1 MTRRMRRRL
10 FRLLLEN
17 NPFYLL
23 SAFSMLVGC
32 YILADA
38 LALRPG
44 QTGKLLLLLATLN
57 VYEFLLIVLALF
69 LVRRL
74 GLMRDGLMLL
84 LLGVPFLVDATFLN
98 GEFFAAD
105 LRTGALVSAA
115 SLILAVVKVLVVV
128 RALRLAFTTGLAF
141 ALYQVGVVFV
151 TPGLFALLAGAERLS
166 AAVVYS
172 GWWIAGVLISA
183 QAVLTRSATPGR
195 GTLVPPAWESTLRRA
210 WSIAP
215 HASLAL
221 HLAAGGWLYDVP
233 FSLCDLG
240 PILIALGATLVLL
253 DVRRISPAWRLR
265 LPAAG
270 IILSLVYPS
279 ELVVVSVGGVVLSPL
294 RVALLAAGLVYLLG
308 HRLHRSPAYAW
319 AAALCMAAAGAG
331 DSPRAMAATVAAGW
345 RTALAWPR
353 RIVPRTAEQWGVAAV
368 ASAFVLLGLG
378 ALLSLVKGGR
388 VRDLTPLGSP
398 RTQ

>member
-1 MTRRMRRRL
+1 MRRWL
-10 FRLLLEN
+10 FRLVLEH

-23 SAFSMLVGC
+23 SALSMLVGC
-32 YILADA
+32 YTLADA

-115 SLILAVVKVLVVV
+115 ALLLGVVKVAVVV
-128 RALRLAFTTGLAF
+128 RVLRLALTTGLAF
-141 ALYQVGVVFV
+141 ALYQLAIVLA
-151 TPGLFALLAGAERLS
+151 TPGIFALLARSERLS

-172 GWWIAGVLISA
+172 GWWIAGVLITA
-183 QAVLTRSATPGR
+183 QAVLARSARSGQ
-195 GTLVPPAWESTLRRA
+195 GAAVPPAWESTLRRA

-215 HASLAL
+215 HASLTL

-240 PILIALGATLVLL
+240 PILIALGAALVLVE
-253 DVRRISPAWRLR
+253 VRRISPAWRLR

-270 IILSLVYPS
+270 VVLSLIYPR
-279 ELVVVSVGGVVLSPL
+279 ELVVVSIGGAVLSPL
-294 RVALLAAGLVYLLG
+294 RVALLASGLVYLLG
-308 HRLHRSPAYAW
+308 HRLHRSPAFAW
-319 AAALCMAAAGAG
+319 AAAFCLAAGGAG
-331 DSPRAMAATVAAGW
+331 DSPRAMAATVAAVW
-345 RTALAWPR
+345 RTVVAWPR
-353 RIVPRTAEQWGVAAV
+353 RVVPRTAEQWGVAAV
-368 ASAFVLLGLG
+368 ASAFVLLAAG
-378 ALLSLVKGGR
+378 AVVSLAKGGR
-388 VRDLTPLGSP
+388 LGPLSP
-398 RTQ
+398 SRRLP

>member
-1 MTRRMRRRL
+1 MRRWL
-10 FRLLLEN
+10 FRLLLDH

-23 SAFSMLVGC
+23 SALSMLVGC
-32 YILADA
+32 YTLADA

-57 VYEFLLIVLALF
+57 VYELLLIALAVF

-74 GLMRDGLMLL
+74 GLLRDGLTLL
-84 LLGVPFLVDATFLN
+84 LLQALFLVDATFLN

-115 SLILAVVKVLVVV
+115 ALLLAVVKVAVVA
-128 RALRLAFTTGLAF
+128 RALRLTFTTGLAF
-141 ALYQVGVVFV
+141 ALYQVAIVLA
-151 TPGLFALLAGAERLS
+151 TPGVFALLARAERLS

-172 GWWIAGVLISA
+172 GWWMAGVLITA
-183 QAVLTRSATPGR
+183 QAVLARSARPGR
-195 GTLVPPAWESTLRRA
+195 GVVVPPAWETMLRRA
-210 WSIAP
+210 WSVAP
-215 HASLAL
+215 HASLAV

-233 FSLCDLG
+233 FALCDLG
-240 PILIALGATLVLL
+240 PILIALGAALVLL
-253 DVRRISPAWRLR
+253 DARRISPAWRLR

-270 IILSLVYPS
+270 VILSLVYPS
-279 ELVVVSVGGVVLSPL
+279 ELVVVSAGGAVLSPL

-308 HRLHRSPAYAW
+308 YRLHRSPAFAW
-319 AAALCMAAAGAG
+319 AAALCMTAAGAG
-331 DSPRAMAATVAAGW
+331 DSPRAMAATVAGGW
-345 RTALAWPR
+345 RIALAWPR

-388 VRDLTPLGSP
+388 VRDLTPPGSP